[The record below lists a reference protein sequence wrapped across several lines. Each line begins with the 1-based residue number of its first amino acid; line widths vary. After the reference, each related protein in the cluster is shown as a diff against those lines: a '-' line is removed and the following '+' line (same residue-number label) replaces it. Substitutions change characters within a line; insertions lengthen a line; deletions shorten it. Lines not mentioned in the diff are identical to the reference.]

1 MKTTPFAAAVLAALL
16 AASLVAPRAVG
27 APAPGGDGADLAC
40 ELRLEPSV
48 LELDTRA
55 HWVTAVIE
63 PPEFTPQQIALSS
76 LRLQGAVAVD
86 NKGTGIGDGDGD
98 GRLELHVRFP
108 REALH
113 PLLSPG
119 ENEITIDGALHSG
132 EEFRGVCTV
141 TVVPPSPRGHSGVR
155 VISPP
160 GILPVRFVVDRADS
174 RRYQARVFDARGRL
188 LASWSATA
196 GGGVAGVWD
205 GRTRAGAKA
214 SPGVYFIRLDAGGG
228 SAVSGRAIVLE

>member
-1 MKTTPFAAAVLAALL
+1 MKTTPFAAALLAALL
-16 AASLVAPRAVG
+16 AASPVAPRAVG

-63 PPEFTPQQIALSS
+63 PSEFTPQQIALSS

-98 GRLELHVRFP
+98 GRLV
-108 REALH
+108 
-113 PLLSPG
+113 
-119 ENEITIDGALHSG
+119 
-132 EEFRGVCTV
+132 
-141 TVVPPSPRGHSGVR
+141 
-155 VISPP
+155 
-160 GILPVRFVVDRADS
+160 
-174 RRYQARVFDARGRL
+174 
-188 LASWSATA
+188 ASWSATA
-196 GGGVAGVWD
+196 GGGVAAVWN
-205 GRTRAGAKA
+205 GRRGDGAKA
-214 SPGVYFIRLDAGGG
+214 SPGVYFMRLDAGGG